1 MTYSPTHEC
10 HDCRTRNPYYRQVW
24 AAYAY
29 APPLQDAIALF
40 KYHGKVALA
49 DSLGALLA
57 QGMPQA
63 LEADLLVPVP
73 LHPNR
78 LRQREFNQSLL
89 LADRISPVLQRPV
102 SYRNLIRT
110 IDTQPQIL
118 LPRSARLQNLRKAFA
133 LRDPREVIGQRIL
146 LIDDVFTTGTT
157 VNECA
162 RVLVDAG
169 AREVAVLTLA
179 RSVERGLV
187 PDSSLPPAHTL
198 CQQEAQG
205 I

>member
-1 MTYSPTHEC
+1 
-10 HDCRTRNPYYRQVW
+10 
-24 AAYAY
+24 
-29 APPLQDAIALF
+29 
-40 KYHGKVALA
+40 LA
-49 DSLGALLA
+49 DSLGMLLA
-57 QGMPQA
+57 QAIPRD
-63 LEADLLVPVP
+63 LDTDLLMPVP

-110 IDTQPQIL
+110 IDTDPQVM

-133 LRDPREVIGQRIL
+133 LRDPDEVIGRRVL

-162 RVLVDAG
+162 KVLLKAG
-169 AREVAVLTLA
+169 AGEVTVLALA
-179 RSVERGLV
+179 RSVDRGMLS
-187 PDSSLPPAHTL
+187 DSSLPPAAFH
-198 CQQEAQG
+198 
-205 I
+205 

>member
-1 MTYSPTHEC
+1 M
-10 HDCRTRNPYYRQVW
+10 
-24 AAYAY
+24 
-29 APPLQDAIALF
+29 
-40 KYHGKVALA
+40 ALA